1 MHGGVLFEED
11 SLVRSNASEIDF
23 HEKLTLALV
32 KELLIPDD
40 ETNFLSKRGDRIERN
55 DKLKQSLT
63 HFAGVD
69 GPTLESHRR
78 LGFE

>member
-1 MHGGVLFEED
+1 LHGGVLFEED

-40 ETNFLSKRGDRIERN
+40 ESNFLSKRGDRI
-55 DKLKQSLT
+55 
-63 HFAGVD
+63 
-69 GPTLESHRR
+69 
-78 LGFE
+78 